1 VLIAL
6 TTGMRVA
13 EVFALNWS
21 DILYREEL
29 MTIRAMLKG
38 GKMRYVPMPAELAV
52 ELKRFPAVIG
62 GGTGFFRR
70 NAAQSANGS
79 EWTEASR

>member
-1 VLIAL
+1 VPIAL

-38 GKMRYVPMPAELAV
+38 GKC
-52 ELKRFPAVIG
+52 
-62 GGTGFFRR
+62 GTFLCPQNSRR
-70 NAAQSANGS
+70 S
-79 EWTEASR
+79 